1 MCVTNYFGNGCHG
14 FGNDPQVNISCRSS
28 MGALVVQIRDMMQ
41 LEFCSY
47 VISVC
52 NRSCNNVADS
62 LATHGA
68 YVLEAGFCVYMSKVP
83 WYVMDREK
91 SSLHP

>member
-1 MCVTNYFGNGCHG
+1 MQSKFS
-14 FGNDPQVNISCRSS
+14 SCIV
-28 MGALVVQIRDMMQ
+28 L
-41 LEFCSY
+41 
-47 VISVC
+47 VC

-62 LATHGA
+62 LATHEA
-68 YVLEAGFCVYMSKVP
+68 YVLEAGSCVYMSKVP